1 MRPILRR
8 FENNGKK
15 ALVVSGSAKKEVLRD
30 LKEIFASAREHGESE
45 EQVIGR
51 LGSPEEFADN
61 INEQMGV
68 SRTERLRLRRRRQI
82 TVVSIFAVLAL
93 AAGLLS
99 RFSSVPNDAIGY
111 SDSMTSI
118 KIESARLDVPM
129 LLVVIGIAAMAVAVI
144 MTIRYRRGAK

>member
-1 MRPILRR
+1 MEKYIMQV
-8 FENNGKK
+8 KK
-15 ALVVSGSAKKEVLRD
+15 ALVVSGRAKKEVLRD

-144 MTIRYRRGAK
+144 MTIRYRRGTK

>member
-1 MRPILRR
+1 M
-8 FENNGKK
+8 ENYIRQVKK
-15 ALVVSGSAKKEVLRD
+15 ALAVSGRVKKEVLRD

-68 SRTERLRLRRRRQI
+68 SRTERFRLRRRRQI
-82 TVVSIFAVLAL
+82 AIISIFAVLAL
-93 AAGLLS
+93 AAGFLP
-99 RFSSVPNDAIGY
+99 RFSPVPEDAIGY

-118 KIESARLDVPM
+118 KIESEGLDIQM
-129 LLVVIGIAAMAVAVI
+129 LLVVMGIAAMAVAVI
-144 MTIRYRRGAK
+144 MAVRYRRGAK

>member
-1 MRPILRR
+1 MEKYIMQV
-8 FENNGKK
+8 KK
-15 ALVVSGSAKKEVLRD
+15 ALVVSGRAKKEVLRD

-68 SRTERLRLRRRRQI
+68 SRTECLRLRRRRQI

>member
-1 MRPILRR
+1 M
-8 FENNGKK
+8 ENYIRQVKK
-15 ALVVSGSAKKEVLRD
+15 ALAVSVRVKKEVLRD

>member
-1 MRPILRR
+1 MEKYIMQV
-8 FENNGKK
+8 KK

-82 TVVSIFAVLAL
+82 AIIFVFAVLAL
-93 AAGLLS
+93 AAGLLP
-99 RFSSVPNDAIGY
+99 RFLSAPKDAIGY

-129 LLVVIGIAAMAVAVI
+129 LLVVMGIAAMAVAVI
-144 MTIRYRRGAK
+144 MAVRYRRGAK

>member
-1 MRPILRR
+1 MEKYIMQV
-8 FENNGKK
+8 KK
-15 ALVVSGSAKKEVLRD
+15 ALVVSGRAKKEVLRD
-30 LKEIFASAREHGESE
+30 LKEIFASARERGESE

>member
-1 MRPILRR
+1 MEKYIMQV
-8 FENNGKK
+8 KK
-15 ALVVSGSAKKEVLRD
+15 ALVVSGRAKKEVLRD

-68 SRTERLRLRRRRQI
+68 SRTERLKLRRRRQI

>member
-1 MRPILRR
+1 MEKYIMQV
-8 FENNGKK
+8 KK
-15 ALVVSGSAKKEVLRD
+15 ALVVSGRAKKEVLRD

-82 TVVSIFAVLAL
+82 TVVSVFAVLAL

>member
-1 MRPILRR
+1 MEKYIMQV
-8 FENNGKK
+8 KK
-15 ALVVSGSAKKEVLRD
+15 ALVVSGRVKKEVLRD

>member
-1 MRPILRR
+1 MEKYIMQV
-8 FENNGKK
+8 KK
-15 ALVVSGSAKKEVLRD
+15 ALVVSGRAKKEVLRD

-61 INEQMGV
+61 INDQMGV

>member
-1 MRPILRR
+1 MEKYIMQV
-8 FENNGKK
+8 KK
-15 ALVVSGSAKKEVLRD
+15 ALVVSGRAKKEVLRD

-82 TVVSIFAVLAL
+82 TVVSIFSVLAL

>member
-1 MRPILRR
+1 MEKYIMQV
-8 FENNGKK
+8 KK
-15 ALVVSGSAKKEVLRD
+15 ALVVSSRAKKEVLRD

>member
-1 MRPILRR
+1 MEKYIMQV
-8 FENNGKK
+8 KK

>member
-1 MRPILRR
+1 MEKYIMQV
-8 FENNGKK
+8 KK

-93 AAGLLS
+93 AAGFLP

-118 KIESARLDVPM
+118 KIESAGLDIQM
-129 LLVVIGIAAMAVAVI
+129 LLVVMGIAAMAVAVI
-144 MTIRYRRGAK
+144 MTIRYRRGTK

>member
-1 MRPILRR
+1 MEKYIMQV
-8 FENNGKK
+8 KK
-15 ALVVSGSAKKEVLRD
+15 ALVVSGRAKKEVLRD